1 MVDVRE
7 LRVPRTGQH
16 QASVTRRFPASRR
29 WPIWLLAVGI
39 GLFNSGRIAEG
50 DIFWEVR
57 AGLDTVRGGLP
68 RSDHYSFTVVNR
80 PWQPNSWAW
89 NVLLGLWWR
98 VGRFV
103 GIGLFSTLCITG
115 LAAGL
120 GWWCVNRG
128 AAMTATLVCLVV
140 VLGTQTIWLTPR
152 PQLASYLLLLPLF
165 ELSRSA
171 MRSDSFVQLAGLIT
185 ILELLWANLHFF
197 GVIGVGV
204 VGAATVGSLV
214 TAPRHWT
221 RAVVLVACAAV
232 GAALT
237 PYGLAAYRSAFSV
250 RARSVGLIDEW
261 RHPNL
266 NSTSGIVAIIA
277 LCLAAMC
284 VTWSIRHARW
294 PQVLLLG
301 FLAAGTVS
309 TVRFAPCLAI
319 ACVPELAIALSAIRL
334 PRVAVP
340 AARIGAFLILA
351 LLATGAARAATHLG
365 QPAYAPQLT
374 AAIPAGCR
382 VVTNDL
388 NGGLT
393 ELLRPDVTVS
403 LDTRNDLYGRTD
415 LIALSELLDDTVP
428 TNTDAWLH
436 DHSVGC
442 VFAPSNKSL
451 VQRLATDPG
460 WHVVGVSEGQTL
472 LVRA

>member
-1 MVDVRE
+1 M
-7 LRVPRTGQH
+7 
-16 QASVTRRFPASRR
+16 
-29 WPIWLLAVGI
+29 WLLAISI
-39 GLFNSGRIAEG
+39 GLFNSGRIAEA
-50 DIFWEVR
+50 DIFWQIR
-57 AGLDTVRGGLP
+57 AGLETMHSGLP
-68 RSDHYSFTVVNR
+68 RSDHYSFTFVNR

-89 NVLLGLWWR
+89 NVLLGLSWR

-103 GIGLFSTLCITG
+103 GIGLFSTLCITA
-115 LAAGL
+115 LVAGL
-120 GWWCVNRG
+120 GWWCVKQG
-128 AAMTATLVCLVV
+128 ASMTATLVCLVV

-165 ELSRSA
+165 ELSRTA
-171 MRSDSFVQLAGLIT
+171 MRSDYFVRYAGLIL
-185 ILELLWANLHFF
+185 ILELLWANLHLF

-204 VGAATVGSLV
+204 VGAATCGTLIV
-214 TAPRHWT
+214 APRRRM
-221 RAVVLVACAAV
+221 RAVVLIACAAV

-237 PYGLAAYRSAFSV
+237 PYGLVAYRSAFSV

-277 LCLAAMC
+277 LGLAAIC
-284 VTWSIRHARW
+284 VISSIRHARW
-294 PQVLLLG
+294 PHVLLLG
-301 FLAAGTVS
+301 FLAAGTIS
-309 TVRFAPCLAI
+309 TVRFAPCLAV

-334 PRVAVP
+334 SRVAVP
-340 AARIGAFLILA
+340 AVRIGAFMIAA
-351 LLATGAARAATHLG
+351 LLATGAAQAATHLG

-374 AAIPAGCR
+374 ASIPSGCR

-415 LIALSELLDDTVP
+415 LIALSELLDDKVP
-428 TNTDAWLH
+428 TKTDAWLH

-451 VQRLATDPG
+451 VQRLSTDSG

-472 LVRA
+472 LVRG